1 MTTKVERAAIYARCR
16 ILNPE
21 EGDVSLEQ
29 QLHDC
34 YAYCHDRA
42 YAVGE
47 QHVYCEFG
55 EGDPMLAPQLS
66 RLRQAA
72 AHGQIDVLVT
82 ATADRI
88 DELPAWQIVVIR
100 QVQNYHVRVESAIER
115 HGTHLIEERIIRD
128 TDHAVAQILHMR
140 KKKSKQ
146 AKDRGRK

>member
-21 EGDVSLEQ
+21 QEDVSLEQ

-47 QHVYCEFG
+47 QQVYCELG

-72 AHGQIDVLVT
+72 AHGQFDVLVT

-88 DELPAWQIVVIR
+88 DEQ
-100 QVQNYHVRVESAIER
+100 
-115 HGTHLIEERIIRD
+115 IIRD
-128 TDHAVAQILHMR
+128 TDNPVAQMLHMR
-140 KKKSKQ
+140 KKKSNPT
-146 AKDRGRK
+146 KDRGRK